1 MCLEVYLIILHA
13 FNKMFPLLFFIV
25 INSYEVDMVVDTNA
39 KFIKPIRYEFPKYS
53 GNVDLIY
60 WIRGVEQ
67 FSYSHDIAQD
77 DQVVIATSFGMEFF
91 VGS

>member
-39 KFIKPIRYEFPKYS
+39 KFIKPIR
-53 GNVDLIY
+53 
-60 WIRGVEQ
+60 
-67 FSYSHDIAQD
+67 
-77 DQVVIATSFGMEFF
+77 
-91 VGS
+91 